1 MLERGHFK
9 DKKTRE
15 HYLEKDKWQYLLPFY
30 QGYQFLRFLLQI
42 PTSVEYF
49 EETITSSLGPRV

>member
-15 HYLEKDKWQYLLPFY
+15 YHLEKDKWQYLLPFC